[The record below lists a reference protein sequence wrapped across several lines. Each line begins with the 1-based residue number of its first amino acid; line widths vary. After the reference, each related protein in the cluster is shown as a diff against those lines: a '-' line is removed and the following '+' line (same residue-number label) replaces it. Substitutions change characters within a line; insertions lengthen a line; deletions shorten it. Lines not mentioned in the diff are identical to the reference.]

1 MKLVKGKEVSN
12 FKSQIINLG
21 AFSKVPIS
29 IFLKIIMSYLCISK
43 LILHQSFDLLAQA
56 FVVHSF
62 WIATATDLNTKIYN
76 WKREYWTKAHSS
88 FLYYSI
94 AQLLAI

>member
-62 WIATATDLNTKIYN
+62 
-76 WKREYWTKAHSS
+76 
-88 FLYYSI
+88 
-94 AQLLAI
+94 